1 MASAPNANLFSRL
14 QEIMPSLS
22 KGHKKIAE
30 FIITRYDKAA
40 FMTASKL
47 GTIVGVS
54 ESTVVRFATELGF
67 EGYPELQ
74 RALKEY
80 TSNKL
85 TTVQRI
91 DVMNDQLGGN
101 DVYEKVLNMDID
113 KIRKTLE
120 ESDRDEFYRTVDTL
134 CQAKNIYVIGARSA
148 AVLARFLSFYFNMM
162 FENVKLVHTTSTS
175 EMFEQILNIG
185 TNDIMIG
192 ISFPRYSKHTVKAF
206 RYAHAQ
212 GAKVIAITDSNASP
226 LVEYADNVLLARSDM
241 VSFADS
247 LVAPMSVINAL
258 IVAVGMRKSDYVVK
272 NYERLN
278 EIYDEFEV
286 YENSDDQDYDLT
298 PSQKKKN
305 EKLL

>member
-1 MASAPNANLFSRL
+1 MVHNPDAKLFDKL
-14 QEIMPSLS
+14 QEIMPALS

-30 FIITRYDKAA
+30 YIMTRYDKAA

-91 DVMNDQLGGN
+91 DVMNDQLSGN

-120 ESDRDEFYRTVDTL
+120 EGDRDQFYKTVDAL
-134 CQAKNIYVIGARSA
+134 CNAKNIYVIGARSA

-162 FENVKLVHTTSTS
+162 FDNVKLVHTTSTS

-185 TNDIMIG
+185 ENDIMIG
-192 ISFPRYSKHTVKAF
+192 ISFPRYSTHTVKAF
-206 RYAHAQ
+206 RYAHEQ
-212 GAKVIAITDSNASP
+212 GAKVIAITDSKASP
-226 LVEYADNVLLARSDM
+226 LAEYADNMLLARSDM

-278 EIYDEFEV
+278 AVYDEFEV
-286 YENSDDQDYDLT
+286 YEKHDNTTDN
-298 PSQKKKN
+298 K
-305 EKLL
+305 E